1 MQKVLYSTSPGVVL
15 VATVGVEVLV
25 IVVVLVVSTGV
36 ASVVLVSAVV
46 VDWLGIGVD
55 AVNV

>member
-36 ASVVLVSAVV
+36 ASDVLLSAVV

>member
-1 MQKVLYSTSPGVVL
+1 MQELLYSTSPGLVL